1 MLSSPLCR
9 KLAPVS
15 VAVLACAAALGGCNV
30 VIAPPPEAVLAGTW
44 QLEDDGSGEFDV
56 LYEFDSIGRL
66 TEVRYE
72 FELDGRDATVTVSTF
87 RLLEVNLEGDEVT
100 IRFESATASSRF
112 RGTVNEDVDRME
124 GEVITNLVV
133 WPFPLVTVEVNN
145 GPATLVRVS
154 G

>member
-15 VAVLACAAALGGCNV
+15 VAVLACAAALGGCNL

-44 QLEDDGSGEFDV
+44 QLQDDGTDDLEVF
-56 LYEFDSIGRL
+56 YEFDAGGRL

-72 FELDGRDATVTVSTF
+72 FEVDGRSATLTVDTF
-87 RLLEVNLEGDEVT
+87 RLLEVNLNGDDVT
-100 IRFESATASSRF
+100 IRFESAWASSEF
-112 RGTVNEDVDRME
+112 VGTVNDAVDRME
-124 GEVITNLVV
+124 GNVTTDVV
-133 WPFPLVTVEVNN
+133 LWLFPLITVEVDN